1 MDPSVIGAFG
11 SILQVLVVVLL
22 FGVERYYDH
31 INYSNNLQTE
41 LFQKTS
47 KIVSSCQK
55 QNNKIC
61 DDYLELNLIELRSIY
76 QSHPIKDKEAIK
88 IIGKINTN
96 IETIITYDICECNAL
111 VDNLLALNE
120 IMN

>member
-1 MDPSVIGAFG
+1 
-11 SILQVLVVVLL
+11 
-22 FGVERYYDH
+22 VERYYDH
-31 INYSNNLQTE
+31 INYSNSLQ
-41 LFQKTS
+41 KN
-47 KIVSSCQK
+47 
-55 QNNKIC
+55 NNKIC

-76 QSHPIKDKEAIK
+76 QSHKITDREAIK

-111 VDNLLALNE
+111 VDKLLTLNE